1 MEAYPD
7 EVEME
12 DMVVDDEKQCQWR
25 IQFGENE
32 VGIDYNIVLLHN
44 KRWYVLHSERCYV
57 YMNEKR
63 LFIKGGYYL

>member
-32 VGIDYNIVLLHN
+32 VGIYYNIV
-44 KRWYVLHSERCYV
+44 Y
-57 YMNEKR
+57 YMIR
-63 LFIKGGYYL
+63 GGMYCILRGGMST